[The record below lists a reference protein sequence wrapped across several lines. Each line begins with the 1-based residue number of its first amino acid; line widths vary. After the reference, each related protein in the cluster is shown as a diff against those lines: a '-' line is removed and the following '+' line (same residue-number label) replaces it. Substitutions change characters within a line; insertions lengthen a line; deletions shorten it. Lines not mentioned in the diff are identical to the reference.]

1 MHKYS
6 SYYREARPAGPGHR
20 GRYPARVRSP
30 DEPLRQAAQL
40 RDGEIAPLPLSAQFE
55 IDCCRNTV
63 EAALYY
69 FARIE
74 QAWME
79 GSGDNAFRRSIVLM
93 SLVGAPGC
101 GERSH

>member
-6 SYYREARPAGPGHR
+6 SYYRQARPAEPGHR
-20 GRYPARVRSP
+20 GRYPARA
-30 DEPLRQAAQL
+30 DEPLRQTAQL
-40 RDGEIAPLPLSAQFE
+40 RDRETAPLPLSAQSE
-55 IDCCRNTV
+55 IDCRRNTV

-74 QAWME
+74 RAWME
-79 GSGDNAFRRSIVLM
+79 GSGDNAFRRSIVLI

-101 GERSH
+101 GERLH

>member
-6 SYYREARPAGPGHR
+6 SYYQKARPAEPGHH
-20 GRYPARVRSP
+20 GRHPARVRSP
-30 DEPLRQAAQL
+30 DEPLRQSVHM
-40 RDGEIAPLPLSAQFE
+40 RDREIAPLPLSAQSE
-55 IDCCRNTV
+55 IDCRRNTV

-69 FARIE
+69 FVRIE
-74 QAWME
+74 RAWME
-79 GSGDNAFRRSIVLM
+79 GSGDNAFRRAIVLM